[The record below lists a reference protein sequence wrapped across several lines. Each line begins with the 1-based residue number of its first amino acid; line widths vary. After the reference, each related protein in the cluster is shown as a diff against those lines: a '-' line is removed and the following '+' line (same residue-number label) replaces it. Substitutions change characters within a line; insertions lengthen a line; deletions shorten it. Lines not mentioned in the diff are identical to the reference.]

1 MFAAIKSRDAACAD
15 NLARE
20 ETAHAAIEG
29 IQSLQLLRGAERP
42 S

>member
-20 ETAHAAIEG
+20 ETAHAAIE
-29 IQSLQLLRGAERP
+29 IASIA
-42 S
+42 